1 MVYFCFIQLEIKQMS
16 LFGKIF
22 IAILK
27 PVLLGVTVAGVLLL
41 FFPEFRQGEGLS
53 FDWLTREN
61 KVPPR
66 LSHYEALAQSAPAV
80 ANIYSISIDTGTG
93 VFRNRSTERRSL
105 GSGVVMSSEGYI
117 ITCYHVIKDATSI
130 SVQLQDDRIYSAEL
144 VGFDNVTDLAVLKI
158 DATDLPVIP
167 QMENSNLRI
176 GDIVMAVGN
185 PLGLGQTITSGIVS
199 RTGRTGLANYFDFI
213 QTDAALN
220 QGNSGGALIDSNGY
234 LVGITNARFSTVDYS
249 RRQLQPVDGVNFAV
263 PYELAKR
270 VMNEIIDSGTVTRGQ
285 LGVGGGENLHGPGLI
300 VTSVTNEGPAE
311 RAGIREYDILLSIDG
326 ELGTSSTASEML
338 DMVAETKPGSVVTV
352 QVNRNGRIFEVDV
365 VIGKLDLNRSP
376 QSDIRG

>member
-1 MVYFCFIQLEIKQMS
+1 MS